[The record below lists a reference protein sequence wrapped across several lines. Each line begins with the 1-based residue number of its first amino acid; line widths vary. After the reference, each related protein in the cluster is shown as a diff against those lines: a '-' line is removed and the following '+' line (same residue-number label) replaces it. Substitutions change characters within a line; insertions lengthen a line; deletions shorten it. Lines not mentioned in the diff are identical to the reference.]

1 MRGCTGIS
9 SRFRRIENDM
19 KIPINLASQPFRRDR
34 AMIALSIAVSVVLV
48 MTLSG
53 LIYLAFT
60 DRKQLA
66 GVRLDLDHFNR
77 ETRVVAVEQAKLD
90 AVLRRPENTEVL
102 ERSMLLNQLLYRK
115 GISWTKIL
123 EDLGKTLPWNVQ
135 IINIRPYLNKDN
147 QVTLDMTVGSQSQ
160 GAIIEFLKA
169 LESASFFQSASAP
182 SSQAPTQT
190 EPLFRSRVLVN
201 YAQKL

>member
-1 MRGCTGIS
+1 
-9 SRFRRIENDM
+9 M

>member
-1 MRGCTGIS
+1 
-9 SRFRRIENDM
+9 M
-19 KIPINLASQPFRRDR
+19 KVPINLATQPFRRDR
-34 AMIALSIAVSVVLV
+34 AMIAASVAVSLILV
-48 MTLSG
+48 ATFVG
-53 LIYLAFT
+53 LIHLIRV
-60 DRKQLA
+60 DRTQLA
-66 GVRLDLDHFNR
+66 GVRGDLDRFSR
-77 ETRVVAVEQAKLD
+77 DSRAITADQAKLD

-102 ERSMLLNQLLYRK
+102 ERSVLINQLLFRK
-115 GISWTKIL
+115 GISWTRIL
-123 EDLGKTLPWNVQ
+123 EDLGKTLPWNVE

-160 GAIIEFLKA
+160 TAIIEFLKA
-169 LESASFFQSASAP
+169 LESSTVFQAASAP

>member
-1 MRGCTGIS
+1 
-9 SRFRRIENDM
+9 M

-34 AMIALSIAVSVVLV
+34 AMIAASIAVSAVLV

-53 LIYLAFT
+53 LIYLALA

-66 GVRLDLDHFNR
+66 GVRQDLDRFTR
-77 ETRVVAVEQAKLD
+77 ETRALGVEQAKLD

-102 ERSMLLNQLLYRK
+102 ERSVLLNQLLYRK
-115 GISWTKIL
+115 GISWTNIL

-147 QVTLDMTVGSQSQ
+147 QVSLDMTVGAQAP

-169 LESASFFQSASAP
+169 LESSPLFQAAAAP
-182 SSQAPTQT
+182 AFQAPTQS
-190 EPLFRSRVLVN
+190 EPLFRSRVQVN

>member
-1 MRGCTGIS
+1 MPVCSGICT
-9 SRFRRIENDM
+9 RYRRISAM

-34 AMIALSIAVSVVLV
+34 AMVAASIAVSLLLV
-48 MTLSG
+48 ATLG
-53 LIYLAFT
+53 ALISLILL
-60 DRKQLA
+60 DRSQTA
-66 GVRLDLDHFNR
+66 EVRTDLDRLTR
-77 ETRVVAVEQAKLD
+77 ETRKVSTEQAKLD

-102 ERSMLLNQLLYRK
+102 ERSVLVNQILYRK

-123 EDLGKTLPWNVQ
+123 EDLGTTLPYNVQ
-135 IINIRPYLNKDN
+135 VMNIRPFVNKDN
-147 QVTLDMTVGSQSQ
+147 RITLDMQVAAQTQ

-169 LESASFFQSASAP
+169 LESSPLFQEASAP
-182 SSQAPTQT
+182 ASQAPSQT

>member
-1 MRGCTGIS
+1 
-9 SRFRRIENDM
+9 M
-19 KIPINLASQPFRRDR
+19 KVPINLASQPFRRDR
-34 AMIALSIAVSVVLV
+34 AMITASIAVSVVLV

-53 LIYLAFT
+53 LIYLALA

-66 GVRLDLDHFNR
+66 GVRQDLDRFNR
-77 ETRVVAVEQAKLD
+77 DTRAIGVEQAKLD

-102 ERSMLLNQLLYRK
+102 ERSVLLNQLLFRK

-147 QVTLDMTVGSQSQ
+147 QVTLDMTVGSPSQ
-160 GAIIEFLKA
+160 IAIIEFVKA
-169 LESASFFQSASAP
+169 LESSSLFQSALVP

-190 EPLFRSRVLVN
+190 EPLYRSRVQVN

>member
-1 MRGCTGIS
+1 
-9 SRFRRIENDM
+9 M

-34 AMIALSIAVSVVLV
+34 AMVAASISVSILLVATLGALIS
-48 MTLSG
+48 
-53 LIYLAFT
+53 LILL
-60 DRKQLA
+60 DRSQLA
-66 GVRLDLDHFNR
+66 EVRGDLGRLNR
-77 ETRVVAVEQAKLD
+77 QIRTVTAEQAKLD

-102 ERSMLLNQLLYRK
+102 DRSLLLNQLIYRK

-123 EDLGKTLPWNVQ
+123 EDLGSVLPYNVQ
-135 IINIRPYLNKDN
+135 VMNIRPFVNKDN
-147 QVTLDMTVGSQSQ
+147 KVTLDMQVAANTQ

-169 LESASFFQSASAP
+169 LESSSLFEEASAP
-182 SSQAPTQT
+182 SSQAPSQN

>member
-1 MRGCTGIS
+1 
-9 SRFRRIENDM
+9 M
-19 KIPINLASQPFRRDR
+19 KVPINLASQPFRRNR
-34 AMIALSIAVSVVLV
+34 AMLAASLAVSLLLV
-48 MTLSG
+48 ATLGG
-53 LIYLAFT
+53 LISLILM
-60 DRKQLA
+60 DRTQVA
-66 GVRLDLDHFNR
+66 DVRLDLARLDR
-77 ETRVVAVEQAKLD
+77 EIRRVTAEQSKFD

-102 ERSMLLNQLLYRK
+102 ERSVLLNQLLYRK

-123 EDLGKTLPWNVQ
+123 EDLGTTLPYNVQ
-135 IINIRPYLNKDN
+135 VVNIRPFVNRDDK
-147 QVTLDMTVGSQSQ
+147 VTLDMQVASQTQ

-169 LESASFFQSASAP
+169 LESSPLFQEASVP

>member
-1 MRGCTGIS
+1 
-9 SRFRRIENDM
+9 M
-19 KIPINLASQPFRRDR
+19 KIPINLATQPFRRDR
-34 AMIALSIAVSVVLV
+34 AMIAASIAVSLVLV
-48 MTLSG
+48 ATLG
-53 LIYLAFT
+53 LLIHLILA
-60 DRKQLA
+60 DRTRLV
-66 GVRLDLDHFNR
+66 GVRRDLDRFSR
-77 ETRVVAVEQAKLD
+77 DTRTVTAEQTKLD

-102 ERSMLLNQLLYRK
+102 ERSVLLNQLLYRK
-115 GISWTKIL
+115 GISWTRIL
-123 EDLGKTLPWNVQ
+123 EDLGKTLPWNVE

-160 GAIIEFLKA
+160 SAIIGFLKA
-169 LESASFFQSASAP
+169 LESSTSFQAASAP

>member
-1 MRGCTGIS
+1 
-9 SRFRRIENDM
+9 M
-19 KIPINLASQPFRRDR
+19 KVPINLASQPFRRDR
-34 AMIALSIAVSVVLV
+34 AMIAASIAVSVVLV

-53 LIYLAFT
+53 LIYLALA

-66 GVRLDLDHFNR
+66 GVRQDLDRFNR
-77 ETRVVAVEQAKLD
+77 GTRAIGVEQAKLD

-102 ERSMLLNQLLYRK
+102 ERSVLLNQLLFRK

-135 IINIRPYLNKDN
+135 IINIQPYLNKDN
-147 QVTLDMTVGSQSQ
+147 QVTLDMTVGSQSEI
-160 GAIIEFLKA
+160 AIIEFLKA
-169 LESASFFQSASAP
+169 LESSSVFQSVSAP
-182 SSQAPTQT
+182 SRQAPTQS